1 MVRATLIIA
10 KEITQSST
18 ADKKGQLLKIA
29 RFLGIDLKVEIV

>member
-18 ADKKGQLLKIA
+18 AEKKDQLLKIA
-29 RFLGIDLKVEIV
+29 RFLDIDLKVGVV